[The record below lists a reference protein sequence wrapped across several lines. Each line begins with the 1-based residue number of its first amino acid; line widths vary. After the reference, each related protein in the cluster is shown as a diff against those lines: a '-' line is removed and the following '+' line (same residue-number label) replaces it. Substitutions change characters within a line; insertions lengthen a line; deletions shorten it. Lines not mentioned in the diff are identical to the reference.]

1 MRYAFR
7 QALCL
12 LLHNAK
18 SMSQGVPML
27 SLRQNP
33 ITIALLLLTP
43 CLSFADEVK
52 VAVAANFAQPL
63 EEIAKAFQKDTG
75 NTLLI
80 SSGATGKLF
89 TQIQNGAP
97 FEVMI
102 SADSKTPKKLVKAEL
117 ALADTQFTYA
127 KGKLVLWSA
136 DANTVDSKGDVL
148 KTGKY
153 THLAVGNP
161 KTAPYGTAAYEALD
175 KLGLTASLSSKLV
188 QGENINQVKQF
199 VDTGNAELGFV
210 ATSQVYKDGK
220 LIKGSAWE
228 VPTSLYSP
236 LTQDAVLLK
245 KGEDNP
251 AAVALLNYLK
261 GDKAKTIIHSYG
273 YID

>member
-1 MRYAFR
+1 M
-7 QALCL
+7 
-12 LLHNAK
+12 
-18 SMSQGVPML
+18 MP
-27 SLRQNP
+27 LRQNP
-33 ITIALLLLTP
+33 IALVLLLLTP

-63 EEIAKAFQKDTG
+63 EDIGKAFQADTG

-136 DANTVDSKGDVL
+136 DANMVDSQGRVL
-148 KTGKY
+148 KTAKFS
-153 THLAVGNP
+153 HLAVGNP
-161 KTAPYGTAAYEALD
+161 NTAPYGAAAYEALD
-175 KLGLTASLSSKLV
+175 KLGLIASLTPKLV

-210 ATSQVYKDGK
+210 ATSQVYKGGK
-220 LIKGSAWE
+220 LSKGSAWE
-228 VPTSLYSP
+228 VPLSFYSP

-245 KGEDNP
+245 KGENNS
-251 AAVALLNYLK
+251 AAVELLHYLK
-261 GDKAKTIIHSYG
+261 GDKAKAIIHSYG

>member
-1 MRYAFR
+1 M
-7 QALCL
+7 L
-12 LLHNAK
+12 L
-18 SMSQGVPML
+18 
-27 SLRQNP
+27 LRQNP

-63 EEIAKAFQKDTG
+63 EDIGKAFQKDTG

-136 DANTVDSKGDVL
+136 DANTVDSKGEVL

-175 KLGLTASLSSKLV
+175 KLGLTASLSAKLV

-261 GDKAKTIIHSYG
+261 GDKAKAIIHSYG

>member
-1 MRYAFR
+1 
-7 QALCL
+7 
-12 LLHNAK
+12 
-18 SMSQGVPML
+18 ML

-63 EEIAKAFQKDTG
+63 EDIAKAFQKDTG

-89 TQIQNGAP
+89 AQIQNGAP

-136 DANTVDSKGDVL
+136 NANTVDSKGDVL
-148 KTGKY
+148 KIGKY

-175 KLGLTASLSSKLV
+175 KLGLTATVSAKLV

-199 VDTGNAELGFV
+199 VDTGNAELGFI

-261 GDKAKTIIHSYG
+261 GDKAKAIIHSYG

>member
-1 MRYAFR
+1 M
-7 QALCL
+7 Q
-12 LLHNAK
+12 
-18 SMSQGVPML
+18 
-27 SLRQNP
+27 SLRKTP

-63 EEIAKAFQKDTG
+63 EDIGEAFQKDTG

-102 SADSKTPKKLVKAEL
+102 SADSKTPKKLVDAEL
-117 ALADTQFTYA
+117 ALAETQFTYA

-136 DANTVDSKGDVL
+136 DANAVDSKGEVL

-153 THLAVGNP
+153 THLAIGNP

-175 KLGLTASLSSKLV
+175 KLGLIASLSAKLV

-236 LTQDAVLLK
+236 LAQDAVLLK
-245 KGEDNP
+245 KGETNP
-251 AAVALLNYLK
+251 AALELLNYLK
-261 GDKAKTIIHSYG
+261 GDKAKSIIHSYG